1 MDKIVGLNYPDA
13 NSYVNIKDITEN
25 FHSIAE
31 RVSVIPFETTV
42 SLKDKWTPDTYNL
55 DNGSHMNSS
64 YKVAGYHL
72 AKIKLPD
79 NQGVT
84 YSYVLASPFVED
96 TAENMEMLHQM
107 GYCGVELVAHTP
119 NIPDR
124 MHQGKPIYLLFR
136 ARNSIP
142 TVEMKF
148 TIVFI

>member
-1 MDKIVGLNYPDA
+1 MEKIIGLNYPDE
-13 NSYVNIKDITEN
+13 NSYVDINEITSN
-25 FHSIAE
+25 FRSIAE

-42 SLKDKWTPDTYNL
+42 SFK
-55 DNGSHMNSS
+55 NGWGKNSFNVETGNSKAAS
-64 YKVAGYHL
+64 YPAAGFHL
-72 AKIKLPD
+72 EEVLIPKTT
-79 NQGVT
+79 GVT
-84 YSYVLASPFVED
+84 YSYMLASPFVED

-107 GYCGVELVAHTP
+107 GYCGVELVAHSL

-124 MHQGKPIYLLFR
+124 MDEGEPIYLLFR

>member
-1 MDKIVGLNYPDA
+1 MDKIVGLNYPKED
-13 NSYVNIKDITEN
+13 SYVNITDITEN
-25 FHSIAE
+25 FRSIAE

-42 SLKDKWTPDTYNL
+42 SFKDEWTSYSYNL
-55 DNGSHMNSS
+55 NDGSSKKSS
-64 YKVAGYHL
+64 YTVAGYHCEKVL
-72 AKIKLPD
+72 LPK

-119 NIPDR
+119 DIHAR
-124 MHQGKPIYLLFR
+124 MHEDLPIYLLFR
-136 ARNSIP
+136 ARNSLP

>member
-1 MDKIVGLNYPDA
+1 MDKIVGLNYPNE
-13 NSYVNIKDITEN
+13 NSYVDIKDITAN
-25 FHSIAE
+25 FRSIAE
-31 RVSVIPFETTV
+31 RVSVIPYEITV
-42 SLKDKWTPDTYNL
+42 SFKDGWTSDSYNINNGTSRASTYT
-55 DNGSHMNSS
+55 
-64 YKVAGYHL
+64 VAGYHCEEVF
-72 AKIKLPD
+72 LP
-79 NQGVT
+79 NTTGVT

-119 NIPDR
+119 NIHAR
-124 MHQGKPIYLLFR
+124 MHEGLPIYLLFR

>member
-1 MDKIVGLNYPDA
+1 MDKIVGLNYPNE
-13 NSYVNIKDITEN
+13 NSYVNIKDITDN

-31 RVSVIPFETTV
+31 RVSVKPYEITV
-42 SLKDKWTPDTYNL
+42 SFKDGWTSDSYNIN
-55 DNGSHMNSS
+55 NGSSRPS
-64 YKVAGYHL
+64 TYTVAGYHL
-72 AKIKLPD
+72 EKVLLPK

-84 YSYVLASPFVED
+84 YSYVLASPLVED

-107 GYCGVELVAHTP
+107 GYCGVELVTHTP
-119 NIPDR
+119 NIPEC
-124 MHQGKPIYLLFR
+124 MHEDLPIYLLFR